1 MRDMAVSK
9 GNRAQE
15 IAVIADPEIVDALRL
30 AGVGRS
36 EALRADEAAA
46 PRVRQIL
53 GDWLEDAA
61 VAVIV
66 IGAAHARLVAA
77 ELAGHRH
84 SRRVRPVVVQV
95 PSLGDGG
102 ERDSVDYYHQ
112 LGREFLGLEIVLQP
126 GDTAS
131 GEAGRA

>member
-1 MRDMAVSK
+1 MKDMTVSE
-9 GNRAQE
+9 GSRAQE

-36 EALRADEAAA
+36 EALRADEAAT

-53 GDWLEDAA
+53 GDWLADAT

-66 IGAAHARLVAA
+66 IGVAHARLVAA

-84 SRRVRPVVVQV
+84 SRRIRPVVVQV
-95 PSLGDGG
+95 PSLGDGR
-102 ERDSVDYYHQ
+102 ERDSLDYYHE

-126 GDTAS
+126 DDAAN

>member
-46 PRVRQIL
+46 PRIRQIL

-61 VAVIV
+61 LAVIV
-66 IGAAHARLVAA
+66 IGVAHARLVAA

-102 ERDSVDYYHQ
+102 ERDSLDYYHQ

>member
-1 MRDMAVSK
+1 MRDMTVSE
-9 GNRAQE
+9 GSRAQE

-36 EALRADEAAA
+36 EALRADEAAT
-46 PRVRQIL
+46 PRVRQVL
-53 GDWLEDAA
+53 GDWLADAT

-66 IGAAHARLVAA
+66 IGVAHARLVAA

-84 SRRVRPVVVQV
+84 SRHIRPVVVQV
-95 PSLGDGG
+95 PSLGDGR
-102 ERDSVDYYHQ
+102 ERDSLDYYHE
-112 LGREFLGLEIVLQP
+112 LGREFLGLDIVLQP
-126 GDTAS
+126 DDAAN

>member
-1 MRDMAVSK
+1 MAMPNSS
-9 GNRAQE
+9 RAQE
-15 IAVIADPEIVDALRL
+15 IAVVADPEIVNALRL

-46 PRVRQIL
+46 PKVRQVL

-102 ERDSVDYYHQ
+102 ETDSLDYYHQ

-126 GDTAS
+126 GEAAS
-131 GEAGRA
+131 GEAERA

>member
-1 MRDMAVSK
+1 MRDKAVSK
-9 GNRAQE
+9 GSRAQE
-15 IAVIADPEIVDALRL
+15 IAVIADPGIVDALRL

-36 EALRADEAAA
+36 EALLAEEAAR

-53 GDWLEDAA
+53 ADWLEDAA

-95 PSLGDGG
+95 PSLGDAG
-102 ERDSVDYYHQ
+102 ELNSLDYYHQ

-126 GDTAS
+126 GDAAS
-131 GEAGRA
+131 GGPGRA